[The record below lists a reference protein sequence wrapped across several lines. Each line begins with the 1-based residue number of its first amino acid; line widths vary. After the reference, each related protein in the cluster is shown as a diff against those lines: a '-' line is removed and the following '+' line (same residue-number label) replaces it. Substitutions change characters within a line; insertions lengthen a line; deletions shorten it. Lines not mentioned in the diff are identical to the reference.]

1 MATPNSRAIQG
12 ARSKNAAGVSA
23 VYNIGLVHEFKA
35 NILMHLLLFRDH
47 TYKAY
52 IKSDPKLL
60 RSLIQSKS
68 H

>member
-35 NILMHLLLFRDH
+35 NILTHLLLFRDH

-52 IKSDPKLL
+52 IKSDP
-60 RSLIQSKS
+60 
-68 H
+68 